1 VKINS
6 HKKLEDAHQQ
16 QTAYIQT
23 LQAKM
28 ASYKKKLKHFDVE
41 KYSKTIRNQEKIIN
55 KLEDMLAKAYDADK
69 TKEQGNYLK
78 AIEKLTEENA
88 KLRTSNI
95 DLKTKVALMASKLP
109 EDTVEALLKDAR
121 EEALNLKIER
131 MKNKSA
137 MILDDDGVKVM
148 IDDSEVQKLT
158 KQLAKQEKI
167 DKELRKKLQDAE
179 ALLKDKILEKQGFVG
194 NMEARNKALQE
205 EVQSLRNRVANADVQ
220 MPLGRGGEAK
230 GQQGAGGPASMDPE
244 MNIWRF
250 KYAQL
255 EQRYKA
261 CQQQLQDVTKSSAKQ
276 VSKLKIQLQQAKIA
290 AQTGMQQ
297 FL

>member
-1 VKINS
+1 
-6 HKKLEDAHQQ
+6 
-16 QTAYIQT
+16 
-23 LQAKM
+23 
-28 ASYKKKLKHFDVE
+28 
-41 KYSKTIRNQEKIIN
+41 
-55 KLEDMLAKAYDADK
+55 
-69 TKEQGNYLK
+69 
-78 AIEKLTEENA
+78 
-88 KLRTSNI
+88 
-95 DLKTKVALMASKLP
+95 MASKLP

-131 MKNKSA
+131 MKNKS
-137 MILDDDGVKVM
+137 GKKV
-148 IDDSEVQKLT
+148 KLT